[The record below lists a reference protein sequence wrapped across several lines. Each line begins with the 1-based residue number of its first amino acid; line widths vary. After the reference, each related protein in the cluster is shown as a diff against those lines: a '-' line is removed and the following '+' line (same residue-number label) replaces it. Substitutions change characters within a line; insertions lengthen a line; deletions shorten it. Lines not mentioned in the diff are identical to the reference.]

1 MKMGLSRRSR
11 ENYRD
16 YFVLDE
22 SKMDSGSLQNYS
34 LLDTVQDGE
43 TTYGI
48 YARQN
53 QLNHPFKNLTKR
65 RGISTIQL
73 DTPRCFVTDLSF
85 FTFFVWVFAKLG
97 GFLFEKRWSHKNSR
111 IKLGGIRLNAAS
123 FCAIL
128 LDKRICSKKGG
139 FCLPFS
145 IA

>member
-1 MKMGLSRRSR
+1 LSRRSR

-16 YFVLDE
+16 YFILDE

-73 DTPRCFVTDLSF
+73 DMPRCFVTDLSF
-85 FTFFVWVFAKLG
+85 FTFFVACLPYRQGVGLPALRHYAWR
-97 GFLFEKRWSHKNSR
+97 FLS
-111 IKLGGIRLNAAS
+111 
-123 FCAIL
+123 
-128 LDKRICSKKGG
+128 KRILSEIMAINSLFVG
-139 FCLPFS
+139 LPRRLW
-145 IA
+145 IV

>member
-1 MKMGLSRRSR
+1 MEMGLSRRIR

-34 LLDTVQDGE
+34 LLDTVQAGE

-73 DTPRCFVTDLSF
+73 DMPRGFVTDLSF
-85 FTFFVWVFAKLG
+85 FTFFVF
-97 GFLFEKRWSHKNSR
+97 
-111 IKLGGIRLNAAS
+111 IS
-123 FCAIL
+123 FCCL
-128 LDKRICSKKGG
+128 LIVMVLG
-139 FCLPFS
+139 CLPCGIMRGAFCPS
-145 IA
+145 EFYPKSWR